1 MESNGHEHFISG
13 GFKLFLKWVLNI
25 IARPELKPMYI
36 QIEGFKVR
44 VFIVFSITEKGII
57 ENKIWEKF

>member
-1 MESNGHEHFISG
+1 MNILYLEVLI
-13 GFKLFLKWVLNI
+13 FLKWVLNI
-25 IARPELKPMYI
+25 IARPELKSMYI
-36 QIEGFKVR
+36 QIDSFKVR